1 MNPELFYSLC
11 SVRGFN
17 EMNGSTYQEHI
28 TIILDKYLS
37 DEIKKKILSS
47 ETVEEALKYIN
58 VPYTHEY
65 TFE

>member
-11 SVRGFN
+11 NVRGFN

-37 DEIKKKILSS
+37 
-47 ETVEEALKYIN
+47 
-58 VPYTHEY
+58 
-65 TFE
+65 